1 MTKRLIVLAVLFL
14 IPAWAFAATPGPVAA
29 SPPPAAAGWLAAPT
43 SPAASPA
50 LDLPAWLA
58 GAGEPQAASSCG
70 PNFCTQAQ
78 KTQCAQSCRHA
89 PFVGLQCCSDCTTI
103 CNCGSVPIGC

>member
-1 MTKRLIVLAVLFL
+1 MTQRLIFLAVLFL
-14 IPAWAFAATPGPVAA
+14 IPAWAFAATPGPAAA
-29 SPPPAAAGWLAAPT
+29 SPSPAVAGWLTAPA
-43 SPAASPA
+43 SPTVSPA

-58 GAGEPQAASSCG
+58 GSGEPQAASSCG